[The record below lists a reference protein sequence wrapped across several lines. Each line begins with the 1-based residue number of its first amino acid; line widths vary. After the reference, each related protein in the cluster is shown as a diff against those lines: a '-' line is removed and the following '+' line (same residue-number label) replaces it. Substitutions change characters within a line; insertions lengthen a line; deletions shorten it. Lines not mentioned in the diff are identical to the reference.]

1 MKRFFALAFL
11 ALLWT
16 APSHAQTPSREA
28 PTREAIEEIVRD
40 LIRREPEI
48 VLDALEAMEKRRDA
62 AQAQQARRALAERRR
77 ELENDP
83 DAPAVGNPRGGVVVV
98 EFFDYRC
105 PYCKR
110 MHEPVRQMLAAERD
124 VRVVRRDLPILG
136 PASVTASRA
145 ALASRAQG
153 AARYEAF
160 HDALLTSRGNL
171 DDAAVFR
178 LARETGLDVER
189 LRRDMDDPRVTALLR
204 RNADLAQA
212 LGLTGTPGYAI
223 GEALVPGAVDL
234 ATLRSLVAEARTRAP
249 R

>member
-1 MKRFFALAFL
+1 MKRFLALAAL
-11 ALLWT
+11 ALAWA
-16 APSHAQTPSREA
+16 APAPAQTPSRES
-28 PTREAIEEIVRD
+28 IEQIVRD

-48 VLDALEAMEKRRDA
+48 VLEALEALEKRRDA
-62 AQAQQARRALAERRR
+62 AQAEQAKRAHAERRR

-83 DAPAVGNPRGGVVVV
+83 ESPVAGNPRGTVVVV

-110 MHEPVRQMLAAERD
+110 MHEPVKQMLASERD

-136 PASVTASRA
+136 PASVIAARA

-153 AARYEAF
+153 ARHYEAF
-160 HDALLTSRGNL
+160 HEALMTARGAL
-171 DDAAVFR
+171 DEAAVFR
-178 LARETGLDVER
+178 IARETGLDAER
-189 LRRDMDDPRVTALLR
+189 LRRDMEDPRVAALLR
-204 RNADLAQA
+204 RNAELAQA

>member
-1 MKRFFALAFL
+1 MKRFLAL
-11 ALLWT
+11 ALLAFAWAAPVQAQ
-16 APSHAQTPSREA
+16 APS
-28 PTREAIEEIVRD
+28 REAIEEVVRE

-48 VLDALEAMEKRRDA
+48 VLDALEAMEKRREA

-83 DAPAVGNPRGGVVVV
+83 DAPAVGNPRGPVVVV

-110 MHEPVRQMLAAERD
+110 MHEPVRQMLAADRD

-136 PASVTASRA
+136 PASVIASRA

-153 AARYEAF
+153 APRYEAF
-160 HDALLTSRGNL
+160 HDALMTSRGNL
-171 DDAAVFR
+171 DEGGVFR
-178 LARETGLDVER
+178 IARETGLDVER
-189 LRRDMDDPRVTALLR
+189 LRRDMEDPRVAALLR

-234 ATLRSLVAEARTRAP
+234 ATLRSLVAEARTRAQ

>member
-1 MKRFFALAFL
+1 MKRFL
-11 ALLWT
+11 ALVLLALVWT
-16 APSHAQTPSREA
+16 APAPAQTPS
-28 PTREAIEEIVRD
+28 REAIEEIVRD
-40 LIRREPEI
+40 LLRREPEI
-48 VLDALEAMEKRRDA
+48 VLDALEAMEKRREA

-83 DAPAVGNPRGGVVVV
+83 EAPVVGNPRGAVVVV

-110 MHEPVRQMLAAERD
+110 MHEPVKQMIAAERD

-136 PASVTASRA
+136 PASVIASRA

-153 AARYEAF
+153 APRYEAV
-160 HDALLTSRGNL
+160 HDALMTSRGAL
-171 DDAAVFR
+171 DEAGVFR
-178 LARETGLDVER
+178 IAREAGLDVER
-189 LRRDMDDPRVTALLR
+189 LRRDMDDPRVAALLR
-204 RNADLAQA
+204 RNAELAQA
-212 LGLTGTPGYAI
+212 LGLSGTPGYAI
-223 GEALVPGAVDL
+223 GDALVPGAVDL

>member
-1 MKRFFALAFL
+1 MRTFLVLAFL
-11 ALLWT
+11 ALVCA
-16 APSHAQTPSREA
+16 APAPAPAQTPS
-28 PTREAIEEIVRD
+28 REAIEEIVRE

-48 VLDALEAMEKRRDA
+48 VLEALEAIDKRREA

-83 DAPAVGNPRGGVVVV
+83 DAPVAGNPRGTVVVV

-110 MHEPVRQMLAAERD
+110 MHEPMRQMLAADRD

-136 PASVTASRA
+136 PASIVASRA

-153 AARYEAF
+153 ARLYEAF
-160 HDALLTSRGNL
+160 HDALMTARGNP
-171 DDAAVFR
+171 DEAGVFR
-178 LARETGLDVER
+178 IARETGLDVDR
-189 LRRDMDDPRVTALLR
+189 LRRDMDDPRVASLLR

>member
-1 MKRFFALAFL
+1 MKRFLAL
-11 ALLWT
+11 ALLAFAWAAPVQAQ
-16 APSHAQTPSREA
+16 APS
-28 PTREAIEEIVRD
+28 REAIEEIVRD

-48 VLDALEAMEKRRDA
+48 VFDALEALEKRRDA

-83 DAPAVGNPRGGVVVV
+83 DAPVVGNPRGTVVVV

-136 PASVTASRA
+136 PASVIAARA

-153 AARYEAF
+153 SQRYEAF
-160 HDALLTSRGNL
+160 HDALMTSRGNL
-171 DDAAVFR
+171 DETGVFR
-178 LARETGLDVER
+178 IAREAGLDVER
-189 LRRDMDDPRVTALLR
+189 LRRDMEDPRVANLLR

-234 ATLRSLVAEARTRAP
+234 ATLRSLVAEARLRAP

>member
-1 MKRFFALAFL
+1 MKRFLAL
-11 ALLWT
+11 ALLAFVWSGP
-16 APSHAQTPSREA
+16 AASQTPS
-28 PTREAIEEIVRD
+28 REAIEEIVRD

-48 VLDALEAMEKRRDA
+48 VLEALEALEKRREA
-62 AQAQQARRALAERRR
+62 AQAQQGRRALSERRR

-83 DAPAVGNPRGGVVVV
+83 EAPVAGNPRGTVVVV

-110 MHEPVRQMLAAERD
+110 MHEPVKQMLAADRD
-124 VRVVRRDLPILG
+124 VRLVRRDLPILG
-136 PASVTASRA
+136 PASTIASRA

-153 AARYEAF
+153 APRYEAF
-160 HDALLTSRGNL
+160 HEALMTARGSL
-171 DDAAVFR
+171 DEAGVFR
-178 LARETGLDVER
+178 IAREAGLDVDR
-189 LRRDMDDPRVTALLR
+189 LRRDMEDPRVASLLR

-223 GEALVPGAVDL
+223 GDALVPGAVDL

>member
-1 MKRFFALAFL
+1 MKRPLAL
-11 ALLWT
+11 ALLALVWA
-16 APSHAQTPSREA
+16 APAAAQTPSRE
-28 PTREAIEEIVRD
+28 TIEEIVRD

-48 VLDALEAMEKRRDA
+48 VLEALEALEKRREA
-62 AQAQQARRALAERRR
+62 AQAQQARRALSERRR

-83 DAPAVGNPRGGVVVV
+83 DAPVAGNPRGTVVVV

-110 MHEPVRQMLAAERD
+110 MHEPVRQMLAADRD
-124 VRVVRRDLPILG
+124 VRLVRRDLPILG
-136 PASVTASRA
+136 PASVIASRA

-153 AARYEAF
+153 AQRYEAF
-160 HDALLTSRGNL
+160 HDALMTARGNL
-171 DDAAVFR
+171 DEAGVFR
-178 LARETGLDVER
+178 VAREAGLDVDR
-189 LRRDMDDPRVTALLR
+189 LRRDMEDPRVASLLR

-234 ATLRSLVAEARTRAP
+234 ATLRSLVAEARARAP

>member
-1 MKRFFALAFL
+1 MKRIFALALL
-11 ALLWT
+11 AVLCA
-16 APSHAQTPSREA
+16 APAQAQTPSRE
-28 PTREAIEEIVRD
+28 TIEEIVRD

-48 VLDALEAMEKRRDA
+48 VLDALEAIEKRREA
-62 AQAQQARRALAERRR
+62 AQAQNARRALAERRR

-83 DAPAVGNPRGGVVVV
+83 DAPVAGNPRGTVVVV

-110 MHEPVRQMLAAERD
+110 MHEPVKQMIAAERD

-136 PASVTASRA
+136 AASVIASRA

-160 HDALLTSRGNL
+160 HDALMVSRGTL
-171 DDAAVFR
+171 DEAGVFR
-178 LARETGLDVER
+178 IARESGLDVER
-189 LRRDMDDPRVTALLR
+189 LRRDMDDPRIAALLR
-204 RNADLAQA
+204 KNADLAQA

-234 ATLRSLVAEARTRAP
+234 ATLRSLVAEARARAP

>member
-1 MKRFFALAFL
+1 MKRIFALALL
-11 ALLWT
+11 ALACAAPAHAQ
-16 APSHAQTPSREA
+16 APSRAE
-28 PTREAIEEIVRD
+28 IEEIVRD

-48 VLDALEAMEKRRDA
+48 VLDALEAIEKRREA
-62 AQAQQARRALAERRR
+62 AQAQQARRALTERRR

-83 DAPAVGNPRGGVVVV
+83 DAPVAGNPRGSVVVV

-110 MHEPVRQMLAAERD
+110 MHEPVKQMLAAERD

-136 PASVTASRA
+136 AASVIASRA

-160 HDALLTSRGNL
+160 HDALMVSRGNL
-171 DDAAVFR
+171 DEAGVFR
-178 LARETGLDVER
+178 IAREAGLDVER
-189 LRRDMDDPRVTALLR
+189 LRRDMEDPRVAALLR

-223 GEALVPGAVDL
+223 GEALVPGAIDL

>member
-1 MKRFFALAFL
+1 MKRFFALALL
-11 ALLWT
+11 ALAWT
-16 APSHAQTPSREA
+16 VPSHAQAPSRE
-28 PTREAIEEIVRD
+28 TIEEIVRD

-48 VLDALEAMEKRRDA
+48 VLEALETLEKRRDA

-83 DAPAVGNPRGGVVVV
+83 DAPVAGNPSGTVVVV

-110 MHEPVRQMLAAERD
+110 MHEPVKQMLAAERD

-136 PASVTASRA
+136 PASVAASRA

-160 HDALLTSRGNL
+160 HEALMTARGSL
-171 DDAAVFR
+171 DEAAVFR
-178 LARETGLDVER
+178 IARDAGLDVER
-189 LRRDMDDPRVTALLR
+189 LRRDMEDPRVTALLR
-204 RNADLAQA
+204 RNADLAQS
-212 LGLTGTPGYAI
+212 LGLSGTPGYAI

-234 ATLRSLVAEARTRAP
+234 ATLRSLVAEARARTQR
-249 R
+249 

>member
-1 MKRFFALAFL
+1 MKRFFALALL
-11 ALLWT
+11 ALAWAHP
-16 APSHAQTPSREA
+16 APAQTPS
-28 PTREAIEEIVRD
+28 REAIEEIVRD

-83 DAPAVGNPRGGVVVV
+83 EAPVAGNPRGAVVVV

-110 MHEPVRQMLAAERD
+110 MHEPVRQMLAADRD

-136 PASVTASRA
+136 PASVVASRA

-153 AARYEAF
+153 LPRYEAF
-160 HDALLTSRGNL
+160 HDALMTARGNL
-171 DDAAVFR
+171 DEAGVFR
-178 LARETGLDVER
+178 VAREAGLDLDR
-189 LRRDMDDPRVTALLR
+189 LRRDMDDPRVAALLR